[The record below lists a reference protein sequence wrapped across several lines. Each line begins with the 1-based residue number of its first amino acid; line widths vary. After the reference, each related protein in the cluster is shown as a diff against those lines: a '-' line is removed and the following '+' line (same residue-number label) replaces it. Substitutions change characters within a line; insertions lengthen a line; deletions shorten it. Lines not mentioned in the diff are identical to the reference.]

1 MFRFART
8 AIALTITLSMSS
20 FFAAMATAQSL
31 KKVTLVQM
39 HPVMGV
45 GEEIFLYA
53 VPKQL
58 GYFKAEGLDVAIEN
72 SQNGTIA
79 AQVIQSNGAQFGTTA
94 PESVML
100 VREQGGDL
108 VAFYGLKRNP
118 GNMVIVMQNSPIT
131 KLEDMKGKTIGAPSF
146 ASAGGLSLK
155 QSLADI
161 GIGPEQYTG
170 ISTGAGPAAFAALRT
185 GKIDA
190 LVVWDAM
197 LGAAEN
203 TGMKLRLISIPLQD
217 HLAGMT
223 LATSAAF
230 AKANPE
236 AVAGYCRAMTKGLL
250 FTLTNPEAAVR
261 IFWEEFPTTKPAN
274 LDDATAVKNG
284 THVMKRFLEMA
295 LLGLP
300 PESRFGDFIPEKW
313 ETSHVSYTANGM
325 LKGTGAATNSYTPQ
339 FVEACN
345 AFDRAAIIAQAKS
358 VSR

>member
-1 MFRFART
+1 
-8 AIALTITLSMSS
+8 
-20 FFAAMATAQSL
+20 
-31 KKVTLVQM
+31 M

-79 AQVIQSNGAQFGTTA
+79 AQVIQSNGAPIRHHRAGI
-94 PESVML
+94 
-100 VREQGGDL
+100 GD
-108 VAFYGLKRNP
+108 A
-118 GNMVIVMQNSPIT
+118 
-131 KLEDMKGKTIGAPSF
+131 GAR
-146 ASAGGLSLK
+146 AGRRPRRLLRAQA
-155 QSLADI
+155 QSWKHGDRDAGLADHQARGYEGEDDRCAVVRLGRRLEPQAKPSRYRHRTRAI
-161 GIGPEQYTG
+161 YRDLDRSRPG
-170 ISTGAGPAAFAALRT
+170 AFAALRT

-217 HLAGMT
+217 RLAGMT

-261 IFWEEFPTTKPAN
+261 IFWEEFPTTKP
-274 LDDATAVKNG
+274 VKSRRRDGRQERRPCHEPVSRNG
-284 THVMKRFLEMA
+284 AAGIAAAITLRRFHSRKVADFARFLHGERHA
-295 LLGLP
+295 Q
-300 PESRFGDFIPEKW
+300 R
-313 ETSHVSYTANGM
+313 
-325 LKGTGAATNSYTPQ
+325 TGPQPTPI
-339 FVEACN
+339 
-345 AFDRAAIIAQAKS
+345 RRS
-358 VSR
+358 S

>member
-1 MFRFART
+1 
-8 AIALTITLSMSS
+8 
-20 FFAAMATAQSL
+20 
-31 KKVTLVQM
+31 
-39 HPVMGV
+39 
-45 GEEIFLYA
+45 
-53 VPKQL
+53 
-58 GYFKAEGLDVAIEN
+58 
-72 SQNGTIA
+72 
-79 AQVIQSNGAQFGTTA
+79 
-94 PESVML
+94 
-100 VREQGGDL
+100 
-108 VAFYGLKRNP
+108 
-118 GNMVIVMQNSPIT
+118 
-131 KLEDMKGKTIGAPSF
+131 
-146 ASAGGLSLK
+146 
-155 QSLADI
+155 
-161 GIGPEQYTG
+161 
-170 ISTGAGPAAFAALRT
+170 
-185 GKIDA
+185 
-190 LVVWDAM
+190 M

-261 IFWEEFPTTKPAN
+261 IFWEEFRTTKPAN

-325 LKGTGAATNSYTPQ
+325 LKGTGAATGLVY
-339 FVEACN
+339 
-345 AFDRAAIIAQAKS
+345 AAVRRS
-358 VSR
+358 L